1 MKVAFVLLGLK
12 LISLRLTIP
21 YFFFCVK
28 PASCGGDN
36 LSHSTIE
43 LSFHFVQNK
52 LERIITFAISFS
64 DIVGLS
70 RIAWGTDFSA
80 GSCQYIPFAISR

>member
-1 MKVAFVLLGLK
+1 MEIALILLGLE
-12 LISLRLTIP
+12 LVFLRLTIP

-43 LSFHFVQNK
+43 LLFHFVQNK
-52 LERIITFAISFS
+52 LERMITFAMLFS
-64 DIVGLS
+64 NIVGLS
-70 RIAWGTDFSA
+70 RIA
-80 GSCQYIPFAISR
+80 